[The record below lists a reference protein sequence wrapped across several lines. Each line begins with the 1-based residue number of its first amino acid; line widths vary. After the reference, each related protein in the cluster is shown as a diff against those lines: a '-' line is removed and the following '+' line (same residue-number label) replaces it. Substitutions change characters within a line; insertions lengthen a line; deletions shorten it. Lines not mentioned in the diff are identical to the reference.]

1 MLHFTQGNLSLKSIE
16 LSMVQFGE
24 GHVEAVKAQLAGNA
38 IKRSGTNV
46 ENLAEKALHNPVMP
60 QFLVEIEVPQE
71 ILECRPSNSRVMCG
85 DGKWKYLFL

>member
-1 MLHFTQGNLSLKSIE
+1 MLHFTQANHSLKSIE

-24 GHVEAVKAQLAGNA
+24 GHVEAVKAQLAANA

-46 ENLAEKALHNPVMP
+46 ENLAEKALLNPMMP

-71 ILECRPSNSRVMCG
+71 ILECTPSDSLVMCG
-85 DGKWKYLFL
+85 GGKGKYIFL